1 MRMNDGNSDQ
11 KFGKIHAAHAG
22 YLTRYLAECRRA
34 CDGDLDLFLVM
45 AIIGERTFSERC
57 APEAM
62 SIEAFVGGT
71 VGRVEALPINLQSI
85 SEFTG
90 IPRETVRRK
99 LEILIQKGWIRRDDR
114 KYMTATDKAN
124 LAFLSLTK
132 ITQKYL
138 RDLAS
143 ALNRSS

>member
-1 MRMNDGNSDQ
+1 MNDGDSSQ
-11 KFGKIHAAHAG
+11 KFGRLHAAHAG
-22 YLTRYLAECRRA
+22 YLTRYLSECRRA

-45 AIIGERTFSERC
+45 AIIGERTFSARH

-62 SIEAFVGGT
+62 SIEAFVGGA
-71 VGRVEALPINLQSI
+71 VGDVEALPINLQSI

-99 LEILIQKGWIRRDDR
+99 LEILIQKGWIERDDR
-114 KYMTATDKAN
+114 KYMTATDSAN
-124 LAFLSLTK
+124 LALLNLTK

-138 RDLAS
+138 RDLAGEMNVTS
-143 ALNRSS
+143 

>member
-1 MRMNDGNSDQ
+1 
-11 KFGKIHAAHAG
+11 
-22 YLTRYLAECRRA
+22 
-34 CDGDLDLFLVM
+34 
-45 AIIGERTFSERC
+45 
-57 APEAM
+57 M

-99 LEILIQKGWIRRDDR
+99 LEILIQKGWIKRDNR
-114 KYMTATDKAN
+114 KYMTATDEAN
-124 LAFLSLTK
+124 QAFIGLTR

-143 ALNRSS
+143 AMNRSS